1 MRGKNTMVNHSQPI
15 KSISSSLVNGLVEQL
30 MTVLPFSEM
39 NRESVENFIKNC
51 DEQYYEPNEIIID
64 PSAGIPK
71 CLYFIRQG
79 SVSGEREQQQGEAIY
94 FKLDAGEMFSIGSVL
109 THRPV
114 STVYRSL
121 GDTFCLQ
128 FPAKK
133 LTDFGIQSPGFIDY
147 LKDSFRTILHRSQE
161 NLRQHFAA
169 KAAETQLH
177 QNTLESLI
185 AREPVSVLPQT
196 TLRQALTTMDEM
208 RIGSILV
215 IDESKHLQGILTRHD
230 LLKRVVLADKD
241 LSVAISEVMTSNIK
255 TLDASDTV
263 EMAGHLMMQA
273 GIRHL
278 PIVKDT
284 QVVGLISER
293 DLFLFQRFSVS
304 NISAAIHG
312 AKDTQALVRVADHIR
327 QYSKNLLSQGVTG
340 NRLTSLVSYLN
351 DLLTSRLIT
360 LTATEF
366 NIDPDQFCWL
376 ALGSEGREEQTIAT
390 DQDNALILADEV
402 SDAAMQQYLLFARQ
416 VNESLDKCGFP
427 LCKGNVMASNP
438 KYCRR
443 QSDWVKRCAGWI
455 EAGSPQDLL
464 DASIFFDFRALS
476 GNVSL
481 AQGVCDYVSM
491 AAAATPRFVALLAT
505 NAMNWKVPLTM
516 FGGLD
521 TTSVDG
527 KQVLDFKLNGTAL
540 VIDFA
545 RIYALANN
553 IAVRNTR
560 ERLEAIS
567 RLPRFAQTKAA
578 DWVSTFEFLQTMRLR
593 AQIDNEGQ
601 DTNPNALDTDKL
613 SSVDKVILKAAFN
626 ISKTMQQRLKLDY
639 VR

>member
-1 MRGKNTMVNHSQPI
+1 MEHHSQPS

-30 MTVLPFSEM
+30 MTVVPFSEM
-39 NRESVENFIKNC
+39 DKESVELFIKNC
-51 DEQYYEPNEIIID
+51 DEQYYEPNEIIIE
-64 PSAGIPK
+64 PNAGVPQ
-71 CLYFIRQG
+71 CLYLIRQG
-79 SVSGEREQQQGEAIY
+79 SVSGKRDQQHGASIY
-94 FKLDAGEMFSIGSVL
+94 FELDAGEMFSIGSVL
-109 THRPV
+109 TSRPV
-114 STVYRSL
+114 STVYRSI

-128 FPAKK
+128 FPVKK
-133 LTDFGIQSPGFIDY
+133 LTDFGIQSPRFIDY
-147 LKDSFRTILHRSQE
+147 LKGSFQTILHKSQE
-161 NLRQHFAA
+161 DLRQHFAA

-177 QNTLESLI
+177 QNTLESLVT
-185 AREPVSVLPQT
+185 REPVSVLPQT
-196 TLRQALTTMDEM
+196 TLREALITMDEM

-215 IDESKHLQGILTRHD
+215 IDESKRLQGILTRHD
-230 LLKRVVLADKD
+230 LLKRVVLAEKD
-241 LSVAISEVMTSNIK
+241 LSVAISEVMTSDIK
-255 TLDASDTV
+255 TLEASDTV

-273 GIRHL
+273 SIRHL
-278 PIVKDT
+278 PIVKDA

-293 DLFLFQRFSVS
+293 DLFSFQRFSVS

-312 AKDTQALVRVADHIR
+312 AKNIQALVRAAEHIR

-360 LTATEF
+360 MTASEF
-366 NIDPDQFCWL
+366 NVEADQFCWL
-376 ALGSEGREEQTIAT
+376 ALGSEGREEQTIST
-390 DQDNALILADEV
+390 DQDNALILADGV
-402 SDAAMQQYLLFARQ
+402 SDAAMQHYLHFARQ
-416 VNESLDKCGFP
+416 VNEGLDQCGFP

-443 QSDWVKRCAGWI
+443 QTDWIKRCAGWI

-464 DASIFFDFRALS
+464 DASIFFDFRPIS
-476 GNVSL
+476 GNASL
-481 AQGVCDYVSM
+481 ALGVSDYVSM

-521 TTSVDG
+521 TATVDG

-540 VIDFA
+540 VVDFA

-553 IAVRNTR
+553 ITVRNTR

-567 RLPRFAQTKAA
+567 RLPRFGQTKAE
-578 DWVSTFEFLQTMRLR
+578 DWVSTFEFLQTMRLK
-593 AQIDNEGQ
+593 AQIDSEGQ
-601 DTNPNALDTDKL
+601 NTNPNALDTAKL

>member
-1 MRGKNTMVNHSQPI
+1 MDNHSQPS

-30 MTVLPFSEM
+30 MTVVPFSEM
-39 NRESVENFIKNC
+39 DKESVELFIKNC
-51 DEQYYEPNEIIID
+51 DEQYYEPNEIIIE
-64 PSAGIPK
+64 PNAGVPQ
-71 CLYFIRQG
+71 CLYLIRQG
-79 SVSGEREQQQGEAIY
+79 SVSGKRDQQHGASIY
-94 FKLDAGEMFSIGSVL
+94 FELDAGEMFSIGSVL
-109 THRPV
+109 TSRPV
-114 STVYRSL
+114 STVYRSI

-128 FPAKK
+128 FPVKK
-133 LTDFGIQSPGFIDY
+133 LTDFGIQSPRFIDY
-147 LKDSFRTILHRSQE
+147 LKGSFQTILHKSQE
-161 NLRQHFAA
+161 DLRQHFAA

-177 QNTLESLI
+177 QNTLESLVT
-185 AREPVSVLPQT
+185 REPVSVLPQT
-196 TLRQALTTMDEM
+196 TLREALITMDEM

-215 IDESKHLQGILTRHD
+215 IDESKRLQGILTRHD
-230 LLKRVVLADKD
+230 LLKRVVLAEKD
-241 LSVAISEVMTSNIK
+241 LSVAISEVMTSDIK
-255 TLDASDTV
+255 TLEASDTV

-273 GIRHL
+273 SIRHL
-278 PIVKDT
+278 PIVKDA

-293 DLFLFQRFSVS
+293 DLFSFQRFSVS

-312 AKDTQALVRVADHIR
+312 AKNIQALVRAAEHIR

-360 LTATEF
+360 MTASEF
-366 NIDPDQFCWL
+366 NVEADQFCWL
-376 ALGSEGREEQTIAT
+376 ALGSEGREEQTIST
-390 DQDNALILADEV
+390 DQDNALILADGV
-402 SDAAMQQYLLFARQ
+402 SDAAMQHYLHFARQ
-416 VNESLDKCGFP
+416 VNEGLDQCGFP

-443 QSDWVKRCAGWI
+443 QTDWIKRCAGWI

-464 DASIFFDFRALS
+464 DASIFFDFRPIS
-476 GNVSL
+476 GNASL
-481 AQGVCDYVSM
+481 ALGVSDYVSM

-521 TTSVDG
+521 TATVDG

-540 VIDFA
+540 VVDFA

-553 IAVRNTR
+553 ITVRNTR

-567 RLPRFAQTKAA
+567 RLPRFGQTKAE
-578 DWVSTFEFLQTMRLR
+578 DWVSTFEFLQTMRLK
-593 AQIDNEGQ
+593 AQIDSEGQ
-601 DTNPNALDTDKL
+601 NTNPNALDTAKL

>member
-1 MRGKNTMVNHSQPI
+1 MENHSQPS

-30 MTVLPFSEM
+30 MTVVPFSEM
-39 NRESVENFIKNC
+39 DKESVELFIKNC
-51 DEQYYEPNEIIID
+51 DEKYYEPNEIIIE
-64 PSAGIPK
+64 PNAGVPQ
-71 CLYFIRQG
+71 CLYLIRQG
-79 SVSGEREQQQGEAIY
+79 SVSGKRDQQHGESIY
-94 FKLDAGEMFSIGSVL
+94 FELDAGEMFSIGSVL
-109 THRPV
+109 TSRPV
-114 STVYRSL
+114 STVYRSI

-128 FPAKK
+128 FPVKK
-133 LTDFGIQSPGFIDY
+133 LTDFGIQSPRFIDY
-147 LKDSFRTILHRSQE
+147 LKGSFQTILHKSQE
-161 NLRQHFAA
+161 DLRQHFAA

-177 QNTLESLI
+177 QNTLESLVT
-185 AREPVSVLPQT
+185 REPVSVLPQT
-196 TLRQALTTMDEM
+196 TLREALITMDEM

-215 IDESKHLQGILTRHD
+215 IDESKRLQGILTRHD
-230 LLKRVVLADKD
+230 LLKRVVLAEKD
-241 LSVAISEVMTSNIK
+241 LSVAISEVMTSDIK
-255 TLDASDTV
+255 TLEASDTV

-273 GIRHL
+273 SIRHL
-278 PIVKDT
+278 PIVKDA

-293 DLFLFQRFSVS
+293 DLFSFQRFSVS

-312 AKDTQALVRVADHIR
+312 AKNIQALVRAAEHIR

-360 LTATEF
+360 MTATEF
-366 NIDPDQFCWL
+366 NIEADQFCWL
-376 ALGSEGREEQTIAT
+376 ALGSEGREEQTIST
-390 DQDNALILADEV
+390 DQDNALILADGV
-402 SDAAMQQYLLFARQ
+402 SDAAMQHYLHFARQ
-416 VNESLDKCGFP
+416 VNEGLDQCGFP

-438 KYCRR
+438 KYSRR
-443 QSDWVKRCAGWI
+443 QTDWIKRCAGWI

-464 DASIFFDFRALS
+464 DASIFFDFRPIS
-476 GNVSL
+476 GNASL
-481 AQGVCDYVSM
+481 ALGVSDYVSM

-521 TTSVDG
+521 TATVDG

-540 VIDFA
+540 VVDFA

-553 IAVRNTR
+553 ITVRNTR

-567 RLPRFAQTKAA
+567 RLPRFGQTKAE
-578 DWVSTFEFLQTMRLR
+578 DWVSTFEFLQTMRLK
-593 AQIDNEGQ
+593 AQIDSEGQ
-601 DTNPNALDTDKL
+601 NTNPNALDTAKL

>member
-1 MRGKNTMVNHSQPI
+1 MEHHSQPS

-30 MTVLPFSEM
+30 VTVVPFSEM
-39 NRESVENFIKNC
+39 DKESVELFIKNC
-51 DEQYYEPNEIIID
+51 DEQYYEPNEIIIE
-64 PSAGIPK
+64 PNAGVPQ
-71 CLYFIRQG
+71 CLYLIRQG
-79 SVSGEREQQQGEAIY
+79 SVSGKRDQQHGASIY
-94 FKLDAGEMFSIGSVL
+94 FELDAGEMFSIGSVL
-109 THRPV
+109 TSRPV
-114 STVYRSL
+114 STVYRSI

-128 FPAKK
+128 FPVKK
-133 LTDFGIQSPGFIDY
+133 LTDFGIQSPRFIDY
-147 LKDSFRTILHRSQE
+147 LKGSFQTILHKSQE
-161 NLRQHFAA
+161 DLRQHFAA

-177 QNTLESLI
+177 QNTLESLVT
-185 AREPVSVLPQT
+185 REPVSVLPQT
-196 TLRQALTTMDEM
+196 TLREALITMDEM

-215 IDESKHLQGILTRHD
+215 IDESKRLQGILTRHD
-230 LLKRVVLADKD
+230 LLKRVVLAEKD
-241 LSVAISEVMTSNIK
+241 LSVAISEVMTSDIK
-255 TLDASDTV
+255 TLEASDTV

-273 GIRHL
+273 SIRHL
-278 PIVKDT
+278 PIVKDA

-293 DLFLFQRFSVS
+293 DLFSFQRFSVS

-312 AKDTQALVRVADHIR
+312 AKNIQALVRAAEHIR

-360 LTATEF
+360 MTASEF
-366 NIDPDQFCWL
+366 NVEADQFCWL
-376 ALGSEGREEQTIAT
+376 ALGSEGREEQTIST
-390 DQDNALILADEV
+390 DQDNALILADGV
-402 SDAAMQQYLLFARQ
+402 SDAAMQHYLHFARQ
-416 VNESLDKCGFP
+416 VNEGLDQCGFP

-443 QSDWVKRCAGWI
+443 QTDWIKRCAGWI

-464 DASIFFDFRALS
+464 DASIFFDFRPIS
-476 GNVSL
+476 GNASL
-481 AQGVCDYVSM
+481 ALGVSDYVSM

-521 TTSVDG
+521 TATVDG

-540 VIDFA
+540 VVDFA

-553 IAVRNTR
+553 ITVRNTR

-567 RLPRFAQTKAA
+567 RLPRFGQTKAE
-578 DWVSTFEFLQTMRLR
+578 DWVSTFEFLQTMRLK
-593 AQIDNEGQ
+593 AQIDSEGQ
-601 DTNPNALDTDKL
+601 NINPNALDTAKL

>member
-1 MRGKNTMVNHSQPI
+1 MDNHSQPS

-30 MTVLPFSEM
+30 VTVVPFSEM
-39 NRESVENFIKNC
+39 DKESVELFIKNC
-51 DEQYYEPNEIIID
+51 DEQYYEPNEIIIE
-64 PSAGIPK
+64 PNAGVPQ
-71 CLYFIRQG
+71 CLYLIRQG
-79 SVSGEREQQQGEAIY
+79 SVSGKRDQQHGASIY
-94 FKLDAGEMFSIGSVL
+94 FELDAGEMFSIGSVL
-109 THRPV
+109 TSRPV
-114 STVYRSL
+114 STVYRSI

-128 FPAKK
+128 FPVKK
-133 LTDFGIQSPGFIDY
+133 LTDFGIQSPRFIDY
-147 LKDSFRTILHRSQE
+147 LKGSFQTILHKSQE
-161 NLRQHFAA
+161 DLRQHFAA

-177 QNTLESLI
+177 QNTLESLVT
-185 AREPVSVLPQT
+185 REPVSVLPQT
-196 TLRQALTTMDEM
+196 TLREALITMDEM

-215 IDESKHLQGILTRHD
+215 IDESKRLQGILTRHD
-230 LLKRVVLADKD
+230 LLKRVVLAEKD
-241 LSVAISEVMTSNIK
+241 LSVAISEVMTSDIK
-255 TLDASDTV
+255 TLEASDTV

-273 GIRHL
+273 SIRHL
-278 PIVKDT
+278 PIVKDA

-293 DLFLFQRFSVS
+293 DLFSFQRFSVS

-312 AKDTQALVRVADHIR
+312 AKNIQALVRAAEHIR

-360 LTATEF
+360 MTASEF
-366 NIDPDQFCWL
+366 NVEADQFCWL
-376 ALGSEGREEQTIAT
+376 ALGSEGREEQTIST
-390 DQDNALILADEV
+390 DQDNALILADGV
-402 SDAAMQQYLLFARQ
+402 SDAAMQHYLHFARQ
-416 VNESLDKCGFP
+416 VNEGLDQCGFP

-443 QSDWVKRCAGWI
+443 QTDWIKRCAGWI

-464 DASIFFDFRALS
+464 DASIFFDFRPIS
-476 GNVSL
+476 GNASL
-481 AQGVCDYVSM
+481 ALGVSDYVSM

-521 TTSVDG
+521 TVAVDG

-540 VIDFA
+540 VVDFA

-553 IAVRNTR
+553 ITVRNTR

-567 RLPRFAQTKAA
+567 RLPRFGQTKVE
-578 DWVSTFEFLQTMRLR
+578 DWVSTFEFLQTMRLK
-593 AQIDNEGQ
+593 AQIDSEGQ
-601 DTNPNALDTDKL
+601 NTNPNALDTAKL

>member
-1 MRGKNTMVNHSQPI
+1 MEHHSQPS

-30 MTVLPFSEM
+30 VTVVPFSEM
-39 NRESVENFIKNC
+39 DKESVELFIKNC
-51 DEQYYEPNEIIID
+51 DEQYYEPNEIIIE
-64 PSAGIPK
+64 PNAGVPQ
-71 CLYFIRQG
+71 CLYLIRQG
-79 SVSGEREQQQGEAIY
+79 SVSGKRDQQHGASIY
-94 FKLDAGEMFSIGSVL
+94 FELDAGEMFSIGSVL
-109 THRPV
+109 TSRPV
-114 STVYRSL
+114 STVYRSI

-128 FPAKK
+128 FPVKK
-133 LTDFGIQSPGFIDY
+133 LTDFGIQSPRFIDY
-147 LKDSFRTILHRSQE
+147 LKGSFQTILHKSQE
-161 NLRQHFAA
+161 DLRQHFAA

-177 QNTLESLI
+177 QNTLESLVT
-185 AREPVSVLPQT
+185 REPVSVLPQT
-196 TLRQALTTMDEM
+196 TLREALITMDEM

-215 IDESKHLQGILTRHD
+215 IDESKRLQGILTRHD
-230 LLKRVVLADKD
+230 LLKRVVLAEKD
-241 LSVAISEVMTSNIK
+241 LSVAISEVMTSDIK
-255 TLDASDTV
+255 TLEASDTV

-273 GIRHL
+273 SIRHL
-278 PIVKDT
+278 PIVKDA

-293 DLFLFQRFSVS
+293 DLFSFQRFSVS

-312 AKDTQALVRVADHIR
+312 AKNIQALVRAAEHIR

-360 LTATEF
+360 MTASEF
-366 NIDPDQFCWL
+366 NVEADQFCWL
-376 ALGSEGREEQTIAT
+376 ALGSEGREEQTIST
-390 DQDNALILADEV
+390 DQDNALILADGV
-402 SDAAMQQYLLFARQ
+402 SDAAMQHYLHFARQ
-416 VNESLDKCGFP
+416 VNEGLDQCGFP

-443 QSDWVKRCAGWI
+443 QTDWIKRCAGWI

-464 DASIFFDFRALS
+464 DASIFFDFRPIS
-476 GNVSL
+476 GNASL
-481 AQGVCDYVSM
+481 ALGVSDYVSM

-521 TTSVDG
+521 TATVDG

-540 VIDFA
+540 VVDFA

-553 IAVRNTR
+553 ITVRNTR

-567 RLPRFAQTKAA
+567 RLPRFGQTKAE
-578 DWVSTFEFLQTMRLR
+578 DWVSTFEFLQTMRLK
-593 AQIDNEGQ
+593 AQIDSEGQ
-601 DTNPNALDTDKL
+601 NTNPNALDTAKL

>member
-1 MRGKNTMVNHSQPI
+1 MEHHSQPS

-30 MTVLPFSEM
+30 VTVVPFSEM
-39 NRESVENFIKNC
+39 DKESVELFIKNC
-51 DEQYYEPNEIIID
+51 DEQYYEPNEIIIE
-64 PSAGIPK
+64 PNAGVPH
-71 CLYFIRQG
+71 CLYLIRQG
-79 SVSGEREQQQGEAIY
+79 SVSGKRDQQYGESIY
-94 FKLDAGEMFSIGSVL
+94 FELDAGEMFSIGSVL
-109 THRPV
+109 TSRPV
-114 STVYRSL
+114 STVYRSI

-128 FPAKK
+128 FPVKK
-133 LTDFGIQSPGFIDY
+133 LTDFGIQSPRFIDY
-147 LKDSFRTILHRSQE
+147 LKGSFQTILHKSQE
-161 NLRQHFAA
+161 DLRQHFAA

-177 QNTLESLI
+177 QNTLESLVT
-185 AREPVSVLPQT
+185 REPVSVLPQT
-196 TLRQALTTMDEM
+196 TLREALITMDEM

-215 IDESKHLQGILTRHD
+215 IDESKRLQGILTRHD
-230 LLKRVVLADKD
+230 LLKRVVLAEKD
-241 LSVAISEVMTSNIK
+241 LSVAISEVMTSDIK
-255 TLDASDTV
+255 TLEASDTV

-273 GIRHL
+273 SIRHL
-278 PIVKDT
+278 PIVKDA

-293 DLFLFQRFSVS
+293 DLFSFQRFSVS

-312 AKDTQALVRVADHIR
+312 AKNIQALVRAAEHIR

-360 LTATEF
+360 MTASEF
-366 NIDPDQFCWL
+366 NVEADQFCWL
-376 ALGSEGREEQTIAT
+376 ALGSEGREEQTIST
-390 DQDNALILADEV
+390 DQDNALILADGV
-402 SDAAMQQYLLFARQ
+402 SDAAMQHYLHFARQ
-416 VNESLDKCGFP
+416 VNEGLDQCGFP

-443 QSDWVKRCAGWI
+443 QTDWIKRCAGWI

-476 GNVSL
+476 GNASL
-481 AQGVCDYVSM
+481 AQGVSDYVSM

-521 TTSVDG
+521 TVAVDG

-540 VIDFA
+540 VVDFA

-553 IAVRNTR
+553 ITVRNTR

-567 RLPRFAQTKAA
+567 RLPRFGQTKVE
-578 DWVSTFEFLQTMRLR
+578 DWVSTFEFLQTMRLK
-593 AQIDNEGQ
+593 AQIDSEGQ
-601 DTNPNALDTDKL
+601 NTNPNALDTAKL

>member
-1 MRGKNTMVNHSQPI
+1 MENHSQPS

-30 MTVLPFSEM
+30 MTVVPFSEM
-39 NRESVENFIKNC
+39 DKESVELFIKNC
-51 DEQYYEPNEIIID
+51 DEQYYEPNEIIIE
-64 PSAGIPK
+64 PNAGVPQ
-71 CLYFIRQG
+71 CLYLIRQG
-79 SVSGEREQQQGEAIY
+79 SVSGKRDQQHGESIY
-94 FKLDAGEMFSIGSVL
+94 FELDAGEMFSIGSVL
-109 THRPV
+109 TSRPV
-114 STVYRSL
+114 STVYRSI

-128 FPAKK
+128 FPVKK
-133 LTDFGIQSPGFIDY
+133 LTDFGIQSPRFIDY
-147 LKDSFRTILHRSQE
+147 LKGSFQTILHKSQE
-161 NLRQHFAA
+161 DLRQHFAA

-177 QNTLESLI
+177 QNTLESLVT
-185 AREPVSVLPQT
+185 REPVSVLPQT
-196 TLRQALTTMDEM
+196 TLREALITMDEM

-215 IDESKHLQGILTRHD
+215 IDESKRLQGILTRHD
-230 LLKRVVLADKD
+230 LLKRVVLAEKD
-241 LSVAISEVMTSNIK
+241 LSVAISEVMTSDIK
-255 TLDASDTV
+255 TLEASDTV

-273 GIRHL
+273 SIRHL
-278 PIVKDT
+278 PIVKDA

-293 DLFLFQRFSVS
+293 DLFSFQRFSVS

-312 AKDTQALVRVADHIR
+312 AKNIQALVRAAEHIR

-360 LTATEF
+360 MTATEF
-366 NIDPDQFCWL
+366 NIEADQFCWL
-376 ALGSEGREEQTIAT
+376 ALGSEGREEQTIST
-390 DQDNALILADEV
+390 DQDNALILADGV
-402 SDAAMQQYLLFARQ
+402 SDAAMQHYLHFARQ
-416 VNESLDKCGFP
+416 VNEGLDQCGFP

-438 KYCRR
+438 KYSRR
-443 QSDWVKRCAGWI
+443 QTDWIKRCAGWI

-464 DASIFFDFRALS
+464 DASIFFDFRPIS
-476 GNVSL
+476 GNASL
-481 AQGVCDYVSM
+481 ALGVSDYVSM

-521 TTSVDG
+521 TATVDG

-540 VIDFA
+540 VVDFA

-553 IAVRNTR
+553 ITVRNTR

-567 RLPRFAQTKAA
+567 RLPRFGQTKAE
-578 DWVSTFEFLQTMRLR
+578 DWVSTFEFLQTMRLK
-593 AQIDNEGQ
+593 AQIDSEGQ
-601 DTNPNALDTDKL
+601 NTNPNALDTAKL

>member
-1 MRGKNTMVNHSQPI
+1 MPQ
-15 KSISSSLVNGLVEQL
+15 
-30 MTVLPFSEM
+30 
-39 NRESVENFIKNC
+39 
-51 DEQYYEPNEIIID
+51 
-64 PSAGIPK
+64 
-71 CLYFIRQG
+71 CLYLIRQG
-79 SVSGEREQQQGEAIY
+79 SVSGKRDQQHGESIY
-94 FKLDAGEMFSIGSVL
+94 FELDAGEMFSIGSVL
-109 THRPV
+109 TSRPV
-114 STVYRSL
+114 STVYRSI

-128 FPAKK
+128 FPVKK
-133 LTDFGIQSPGFIDY
+133 LTDFGIQSPRFIDY
-147 LKDSFRTILHRSQE
+147 LKGSFQTILHKSQE
-161 NLRQHFAA
+161 DLRQHFAA

-177 QNTLESLI
+177 QNTLESLVT
-185 AREPVSVLPQT
+185 REPVSVLPQT
-196 TLRQALTTMDEM
+196 TLREALITMDEM

-215 IDESKHLQGILTRHD
+215 IDESKRLQGILTRHD
-230 LLKRVVLADKD
+230 LLKRVVLAEKD
-241 LSVAISEVMTSNIK
+241 LSVAISEVMTSDIK
-255 TLDASDTV
+255 TLEASDTV

-273 GIRHL
+273 SIRHL
-278 PIVKDT
+278 PIVKDA

-293 DLFLFQRFSVS
+293 DLFSFQRFSVS

-312 AKDTQALVRVADHIR
+312 AKNIQALVRAAEHIR

-360 LTATEF
+360 MTASEF
-366 NIDPDQFCWL
+366 NVEADQFCWL
-376 ALGSEGREEQTIAT
+376 ALGSEGREEQTIST
-390 DQDNALILADEV
+390 DQDNALILADGV
-402 SDAAMQQYLLFARQ
+402 SDAAMQHYLHFARQ
-416 VNESLDKCGFP
+416 VNEGLDQCGFP

-443 QSDWVKRCAGWI
+443 QTDWIKRCAGWI

-464 DASIFFDFRALS
+464 DASIFFDFRPIS
-476 GNVSL
+476 GNASL
-481 AQGVCDYVSM
+481 ALGVSDYVSM

-521 TTSVDG
+521 TATVDG

-540 VIDFA
+540 VVDFA

-553 IAVRNTR
+553 ITVRNTR

-567 RLPRFAQTKAA
+567 RLPRFGQTKAE
-578 DWVSTFEFLQTMRLR
+578 DWVSTFEFLQTMRLK
-593 AQIDNEGQ
+593 AQIDSEGQ
-601 DTNPNALDTDKL
+601 NTNPNALDTAKL

>member
-1 MRGKNTMVNHSQPI
+1 MVNQSQPS
-15 KSISSSLVNGLVEQL
+15 KSTSSSLVNGLVEQL
-30 MTVLPFSEM
+30 MTVMPFSEM
-39 NRESVENFIKNC
+39 DKESVEIFIKNC
-51 DEQYYEPNEIIID
+51 DEQYYEPDEIIIA
-64 PSAGIPK
+64 PNTGVPH
-71 CLYFIRQG
+71 CLYLIRQG
-79 SVSGEREQQQGEAIY
+79 SVSGKRDQKQGESIY
-94 FKLDAGEMFSIGSVL
+94 FELDAGEMFSIGSVL
-109 THRPV
+109 TNRPV

-128 FPAKK
+128 FPVKK
-133 LTDFGIQSPGFIDY
+133 LTDFGIQSPRFIDY
-147 LKDSFRTILHRSQE
+147 LKGSFQTILHKSQE
-161 NLRQHFAA
+161 DLRQHFAA

-177 QNTLESLI
+177 QNTLESLVT
-185 AREPVSVLPQT
+185 REPVSVLPQT
-196 TLRQALTTMDEM
+196 TLREALIIMDEM

-215 IDESKHLQGILTRHD
+215 IDESKRLQGILTRHD
-230 LLKRVVLADKD
+230 LLKRVVLAEKD
-241 LSVAISEVMTSNIK
+241 LSVAISEVMTSDIK
-255 TLDASDTV
+255 TLEASDTV

-273 GIRHL
+273 SIRHL
-278 PIVKDT
+278 PIVKNA
-284 QVVGLISER
+284 QVIGLISER
-293 DLFLFQRFSVS
+293 DLFSFQRFSVS

-312 AKDTQALVRVADHIR
+312 AKNIQALVRAAEHIR

-360 LTATEF
+360 ITAAEF
-366 NIDPDQFCWL
+366 NIEADQFCWL

-390 DQDNALILADEV
+390 DQDNALILADGV
-402 SDAAMQQYLLFARQ
+402 SDAAMQQYLRFARQ
-416 VNESLDKCGFP
+416 VNEGLDQCGFP

-443 QSDWVKRCAGWI
+443 QSDWIKRCAGWI

-476 GNVSL
+476 GNASL
-481 AQGVCDYVSM
+481 AQGVSDYVSM

-521 TTSVDG
+521 TATVDG
-527 KQVLDFKLNGTAL
+527 KEVLDFKLNGTAL
-540 VIDFA
+540 VVDFA

-553 IAVRNTR
+553 ITVRNTR

-567 RLPRFAQTKAA
+567 RLPRFGQTKVE
-578 DWVSTFEFLQTMRLR
+578 DWVSTFEFLQTMRLK
-593 AQIDNEGQ
+593 AQIDSEGQ
-601 DTNPNALDTDKL
+601 NINPNALDTAKL

>member
-1 MRGKNTMVNHSQPI
+1 MEHHSQPS

-30 MTVLPFSEM
+30 VTVVPFSEM
-39 NRESVENFIKNC
+39 DKESVELFIKNC
-51 DEQYYEPNEIIID
+51 DEQYYEPNEIIIE
-64 PSAGIPK
+64 PNAGVPH
-71 CLYFIRQG
+71 CLYLIRQG
-79 SVSGEREQQQGEAIY
+79 SVSGKRDQQYGESIY
-94 FKLDAGEMFSIGSVL
+94 FELDAGEMFSIGSVL
-109 THRPV
+109 TSRPV
-114 STVYRSL
+114 STVYRSI

-128 FPAKK
+128 FPVKK
-133 LTDFGIQSPGFIDY
+133 LTDFGIQSPRFIDY
-147 LKDSFRTILHRSQE
+147 LKGSFQTILHKSQE
-161 NLRQHFAA
+161 DLRQHFAA

-177 QNTLESLI
+177 QNTLESLVT
-185 AREPVSVLPQT
+185 REPVSVLPQT
-196 TLRQALTTMDEM
+196 TLREALITMDEM

-215 IDESKHLQGILTRHD
+215 IDESKRLQGILTRHD
-230 LLKRVVLADKD
+230 LLKRVVLAEKD
-241 LSVAISEVMTSNIK
+241 LSVAISEVMTSDIK
-255 TLDASDTV
+255 TLEASDTV

-273 GIRHL
+273 SIRHL
-278 PIVKDT
+278 PIVKDA

-293 DLFLFQRFSVS
+293 DLFSFQRFSVS

-312 AKDTQALVRVADHIR
+312 AKNIQALVRAAEHIR

-360 LTATEF
+360 MTASEF
-366 NIDPDQFCWL
+366 NVEADQFCWL
-376 ALGSEGREEQTIAT
+376 ALGSEGREEQTIST
-390 DQDNALILADEV
+390 DQDNALILADGV
-402 SDAAMQQYLLFARQ
+402 SDAAMQHYLHFARQ
-416 VNESLDKCGFP
+416 VNEGLDQCGFP

-443 QSDWVKRCAGWI
+443 QTDWIKRCAGWI

-464 DASIFFDFRALS
+464 DASIFFDFRPIS
-476 GNVSL
+476 GNASL
-481 AQGVCDYVSM
+481 ALGVSDYVSM

-521 TTSVDG
+521 TVAVDG

-540 VIDFA
+540 VVDFA

-553 IAVRNTR
+553 ITVRNTR

-567 RLPRFAQTKAA
+567 RLPRFGQTKVE
-578 DWVSTFEFLQTMRLR
+578 DWVSTFEFLQTMRLK
-593 AQIDNEGQ
+593 AQIDSEGQ
-601 DTNPNALDTDKL
+601 NTNPNALDTAKL

>member
-1 MRGKNTMVNHSQPI
+1 MEHHSQPS

-30 MTVLPFSEM
+30 MTVVPFSEM
-39 NRESVENFIKNC
+39 DKESVELFIKNC
-51 DEQYYEPNEIIID
+51 DEQYYEPNEIIIE
-64 PSAGIPK
+64 PNAGVPH
-71 CLYFIRQG
+71 CLYLIRQG
-79 SVSGEREQQQGEAIY
+79 SVSGKRDQQYGESIY
-94 FKLDAGEMFSIGSVL
+94 FELDAGEMFSIGSVL
-109 THRPV
+109 TSRPV
-114 STVYRSL
+114 STVYRSI

-128 FPAKK
+128 FPVKK
-133 LTDFGIQSPGFIDY
+133 LTDFGIQSPRFIDY
-147 LKDSFRTILHRSQE
+147 LKGSFQTILHKSQE
-161 NLRQHFAA
+161 DLRQHFAA

-177 QNTLESLI
+177 QNTLESLVT
-185 AREPVSVLPQT
+185 REPVSVLPQT
-196 TLRQALTTMDEM
+196 TLREALITMDEM

-215 IDESKHLQGILTRHD
+215 IDESKRLQGILTRHD
-230 LLKRVVLADKD
+230 LLKRVVLAEKD
-241 LSVAISEVMTSNIK
+241 LSVAISEVMTSDIK
-255 TLDASDTV
+255 TLEASDTV

-273 GIRHL
+273 SIRHL
-278 PIVKDT
+278 PIVKDA

-293 DLFLFQRFSVS
+293 DLFSFQRFSVS

-312 AKDTQALVRVADHIR
+312 AKNIQALVRAAEHIR

-360 LTATEF
+360 MTASEF
-366 NIDPDQFCWL
+366 NVEADQFCWL
-376 ALGSEGREEQTIAT
+376 ALGSEGREEQTIST
-390 DQDNALILADEV
+390 DQDNALILADGV
-402 SDAAMQQYLLFARQ
+402 SDAAMQHYLHFARQ
-416 VNESLDKCGFP
+416 VNEGLDQCGFP

-443 QSDWVKRCAGWI
+443 QTDWIKRCAGWI

-464 DASIFFDFRALS
+464 DASIFFDFRPIS
-476 GNVSL
+476 GNASL
-481 AQGVCDYVSM
+481 ALGVSDYVSM

-521 TTSVDG
+521 TATVDG

-540 VIDFA
+540 VVDFA

-553 IAVRNTR
+553 ITVRNTR

-567 RLPRFAQTKAA
+567 RLPRFGQTKAE
-578 DWVSTFEFLQTMRLR
+578 DWVSTFEFLQTMRLK
-593 AQIDNEGQ
+593 AQIDSEGQ
-601 DTNPNALDTDKL
+601 NTNPNALDTAKL

>member
-1 MRGKNTMVNHSQPI
+1 MVNQSQPS
-15 KSISSSLVNGLVEQL
+15 KSTSSSLVNGLVEQL
-30 MTVLPFSEM
+30 MTVMPFSEM
-39 NRESVENFIKNC
+39 DKESVEIFIKNC
-51 DEQYYEPNEIIID
+51 DEQYYEPDEIIIA
-64 PSAGIPK
+64 PNTGVPH
-71 CLYFIRQG
+71 CLYLIRQG
-79 SVSGEREQQQGEAIY
+79 SVSGKRDQKQGESIY
-94 FKLDAGEMFSIGSVL
+94 FELDAGEMFSIGSVL
-109 THRPV
+109 TNRPV

-128 FPAKK
+128 FPVKK
-133 LTDFGIQSPGFIDY
+133 LTDFGIQSPRFIDY
-147 LKDSFRTILHRSQE
+147 LKGSFQTILHKSQE
-161 NLRQHFAA
+161 DLRQHFAA

-177 QNTLESLI
+177 QNTLESLVT
-185 AREPVSVLPQT
+185 REPVSVLPQT
-196 TLRQALTTMDEM
+196 TLREALIIMDEM

-215 IDESKHLQGILTRHD
+215 IDESKRFQGILTRHD
-230 LLKRVVLADKD
+230 LLKRVVLAEKD
-241 LSVAISEVMTSNIK
+241 LSVAISEVMTSDIK
-255 TLDASDTV
+255 TLEASDTV

-273 GIRHL
+273 SIRHL
-278 PIVKDT
+278 PIVKNA
-284 QVVGLISER
+284 QVIGLISER
-293 DLFLFQRFSVS
+293 DLFSFQRFSVS

-312 AKDTQALVRVADHIR
+312 AKNIQALVRAAEHIR

-360 LTATEF
+360 ITAAEF
-366 NIDPDQFCWL
+366 NIEADQFCWL

-390 DQDNALILADEV
+390 DQDNALILADGV
-402 SDAAMQQYLLFARQ
+402 SDAAMQQYLRFARQ
-416 VNESLDKCGFP
+416 VNEGLDQCGFP

-443 QSDWVKRCAGWI
+443 QSDWIKRCAGWI

-476 GNVSL
+476 GNASL
-481 AQGVCDYVSM
+481 AQGVSNYVSM

-521 TTSVDG
+521 TATVDG
-527 KQVLDFKLNGTAL
+527 KEVLDFKLNGTAL
-540 VIDFA
+540 VVDFA

-553 IAVRNTR
+553 ITVRNTR

-567 RLPRFAQTKAA
+567 RLPRFGQTKVE
-578 DWVSTFEFLQTMRLR
+578 DWVSTFEFLQTMRLK
-593 AQIDNEGQ
+593 AQIDSEGQ
-601 DTNPNALDTDKL
+601 NINPNALDTAKL

>member
-1 MRGKNTMVNHSQPI
+1 MVNQSQPS
-15 KSISSSLVNGLVEQL
+15 KSTSSSLVNGLVEQL
-30 MTVLPFSEM
+30 MTVMPFSEM
-39 NRESVENFIKNC
+39 DKESVEIFIKNC
-51 DEQYYEPNEIIID
+51 DEQYYEPDEIIIS
-64 PSAGIPK
+64 PNTGVPH
-71 CLYFIRQG
+71 CLYLIRQG
-79 SVSGEREQQQGEAIY
+79 SVSGKRDQKQGESIY
-94 FKLDAGEMFSIGSVL
+94 FELDAGEMFSIGSVL
-109 THRPV
+109 TNRPV

-128 FPAKK
+128 FPVKK
-133 LTDFGIQSPGFIDY
+133 LTDFGIQSPRFIDY
-147 LKDSFRTILHRSQE
+147 LKGSFQTILHKSQE
-161 NLRQHFAA
+161 DLRQHFAA

-177 QNTLESLI
+177 QNTLESLVT
-185 AREPVSVLPQT
+185 REPVSVLPQT
-196 TLRQALTTMDEM
+196 TLREALIIMDEM

-215 IDESKHLQGILTRHD
+215 IDESKRLQGILTRHD
-230 LLKRVVLADKD
+230 LLKRVVLAEKD
-241 LSVAISEVMTSNIK
+241 LSVAISAVMTSDIK
-255 TLDASDTV
+255 TLEASDTV

-273 GIRHL
+273 SIRHL
-278 PIVKDT
+278 PIVKNA
-284 QVVGLISER
+284 QVIGLISER
-293 DLFLFQRFSVS
+293 DLFSFQRFSVS

-312 AKDTQALVRVADHIR
+312 AKNIQALVRAAEHIR

-360 LTATEF
+360 ITAAEF
-366 NIDPDQFCWL
+366 NIEADQFCWL

-390 DQDNALILADEV
+390 DQDNALILADGV
-402 SDAAMQQYLLFARQ
+402 SDAAMQQYLRFARQ
-416 VNESLDKCGFP
+416 VNEGLDQCGFP

-443 QSDWVKRCAGWI
+443 QSDWIKRCAGWI

-476 GNVSL
+476 GNASL
-481 AQGVCDYVSM
+481 AQGVSDYVSM

-521 TTSVDG
+521 TATVDG
-527 KQVLDFKLNGTAL
+527 KEVLDFKLNGTAL
-540 VIDFA
+540 VVDFA

-553 IAVRNTR
+553 ITVRNTR

-567 RLPRFAQTKAA
+567 RLPRFGQTKVE
-578 DWVSTFEFLQTMRLR
+578 DWVSTFEFLQTMRLK
-593 AQIDNEGQ
+593 AQIDSEGQ
-601 DTNPNALDTDKL
+601 NINPNALDTAKL

>member
-1 MRGKNTMVNHSQPI
+1 MVNQSQPS
-15 KSISSSLVNGLVEQL
+15 KSTSSSLVNGLVEQL
-30 MTVLPFSEM
+30 MTVMPFSEM
-39 NRESVENFIKNC
+39 DKESVEIFIKNC
-51 DEQYYEPNEIIID
+51 DEQYYEPDEIIIA
-64 PSAGIPK
+64 PNTGVPH
-71 CLYFIRQG
+71 CLYLIRQG
-79 SVSGEREQQQGEAIY
+79 SVSGKRDQKQGESIY
-94 FKLDAGEMFSIGSVL
+94 FELDAGEMFSIGSVL
-109 THRPV
+109 TNRPV

-128 FPAKK
+128 FPVKK
-133 LTDFGIQSPGFIDY
+133 LTDFGIQSPRFIDY
-147 LKDSFRTILHRSQE
+147 LKGSFQTILHKSQE
-161 NLRQHFAA
+161 DLRQHFAA

-177 QNTLESLI
+177 QNTLESLVT
-185 AREPVSVLPQT
+185 REPVSVLPQT
-196 TLRQALTTMDEM
+196 TLREALIIMDEM

-215 IDESKHLQGILTRHD
+215 IDESKRLQGILTRHD
-230 LLKRVVLADKD
+230 LLKRVVLAEKD
-241 LSVAISEVMTSNIK
+241 LSVAISEVMTSDIK
-255 TLDASDTV
+255 TLEASDTV

-273 GIRHL
+273 SIRHL
-278 PIVKDT
+278 PIVKNA
-284 QVVGLISER
+284 QVIGLISER
-293 DLFLFQRFSVS
+293 DLFSFQRFSVS

-312 AKDTQALVRVADHIR
+312 AKNIQALVRAAEHIR

-360 LTATEF
+360 ITAAEF
-366 NIDPDQFCWL
+366 NIEADQFCWL

-390 DQDNALILADEV
+390 DQDNALILADGV
-402 SDAAMQQYLLFARQ
+402 SDAAMQQYLRFARQ
-416 VNESLDKCGFP
+416 VNEGLDQCGFP

-443 QSDWVKRCAGWI
+443 QSDWIKRCAGWI

-476 GNVSL
+476 GNASL
-481 AQGVCDYVSM
+481 AQGVSDYVSM

-521 TTSVDG
+521 TATVDG
-527 KQVLDFKLNGTAL
+527 KEVLDFKLNGTAL
-540 VIDFA
+540 VVDFA

-553 IAVRNTR
+553 ITVRNTR

-567 RLPRFAQTKAA
+567 RLPRFGQTKVQ
-578 DWVSTFEFLQTMRLR
+578 DWVSTFEFLQTMRLK
-593 AQIDNEGQ
+593 AQIDSEGQ
-601 DTNPNALDTDKL
+601 NINPNALDTAKL

>member
-1 MRGKNTMVNHSQPI
+1 MDNHSQPS

-30 MTVLPFSEM
+30 VTVVPFSEM
-39 NRESVENFIKNC
+39 DKESVELFIKNC
-51 DEQYYEPNEIIID
+51 DEQYYEPNEIIIE
-64 PSAGIPK
+64 PNAGVPH
-71 CLYFIRQG
+71 CLYLIRQG
-79 SVSGEREQQQGEAIY
+79 SVSGKRDQQYGESIY
-94 FKLDAGEMFSIGSVL
+94 FELDAGEMFSIGSVL
-109 THRPV
+109 TSRPV
-114 STVYRSL
+114 STVYRSI

-128 FPAKK
+128 FPVKK
-133 LTDFGIQSPGFIDY
+133 LTDFGIQSPRFIDY
-147 LKDSFRTILHRSQE
+147 LKGSFQTILHKSQE
-161 NLRQHFAA
+161 DLRQHFAA

-177 QNTLESLI
+177 QNTLESLVT
-185 AREPVSVLPQT
+185 REPVSVLPQT
-196 TLRQALTTMDEM
+196 TLREALITMDEM

-215 IDESKHLQGILTRHD
+215 IDESKRLQGILTRHD
-230 LLKRVVLADKD
+230 LLKRVVLAEKD
-241 LSVAISEVMTSNIK
+241 LSVAISEVMTSDIK
-255 TLDASDTV
+255 TLEASDTV

-273 GIRHL
+273 SIRHL
-278 PIVKDT
+278 PIVKDA

-293 DLFLFQRFSVS
+293 DLFSFQRFSVS

-312 AKDTQALVRVADHIR
+312 AKNIQALVRAAEHIR

-360 LTATEF
+360 MTASEF
-366 NIDPDQFCWL
+366 NVEADQFCWL
-376 ALGSEGREEQTIAT
+376 ALGSEGREEQTIST
-390 DQDNALILADEV
+390 DQDNALILADGV
-402 SDAAMQQYLLFARQ
+402 SDAAMQHYLHFARQ
-416 VNESLDKCGFP
+416 VNEGLDQCGFP

-443 QSDWVKRCAGWI
+443 QTDWIKRCAGWI

-476 GNVSL
+476 GNASL
-481 AQGVCDYVSM
+481 AQGVSDYVSM

-521 TTSVDG
+521 TVAVDG

-540 VIDFA
+540 VVDFA

-553 IAVRNTR
+553 ITVRNTR

-567 RLPRFAQTKAA
+567 RLPRFGQTKVE
-578 DWVSTFEFLQTMRLR
+578 DWVSTFEFLQTMRLK
-593 AQIDNEGQ
+593 AQIDSEGQ
-601 DTNPNALDTDKL
+601 NTNPNALDTAKL

>member
-1 MRGKNTMVNHSQPI
+1 MDNHSQPS

-30 MTVLPFSEM
+30 MTVVPFSEM
-39 NRESVENFIKNC
+39 DKESVELFIKNC
-51 DEQYYEPNEIIID
+51 DEQYYEPNEIIIE
-64 PSAGIPK
+64 PNAGVPQ
-71 CLYFIRQG
+71 CLYLIRQG
-79 SVSGEREQQQGEAIY
+79 SVSGKRDQQHGASIY
-94 FKLDAGEMFSIGSVL
+94 FELDAGEMFSIGSVL
-109 THRPV
+109 TSRPV
-114 STVYRSL
+114 STVYRSI

-128 FPAKK
+128 FPVKK
-133 LTDFGIQSPGFIDY
+133 LTDFGIQSPRFIDY
-147 LKDSFRTILHRSQE
+147 LKGSFQTILHKSQE
-161 NLRQHFAA
+161 DLRQHFAA

-177 QNTLESLI
+177 QNTLESLVT
-185 AREPVSVLPQT
+185 REPVSVLPQT
-196 TLRQALTTMDEM
+196 TLREALITMDEM

-215 IDESKHLQGILTRHD
+215 IDESKRLQGILTRHD
-230 LLKRVVLADKD
+230 LLKRVVLAEKD
-241 LSVAISEVMTSNIK
+241 LSVAISEVMTSDIK
-255 TLDASDTV
+255 TLEASDTV

-273 GIRHL
+273 SIRHL
-278 PIVKDT
+278 PIVKDA

-293 DLFLFQRFSVS
+293 DLFSFQRFSVS

-312 AKDTQALVRVADHIR
+312 AKNIQALVRAAEHIR

-360 LTATEF
+360 MTASEF
-366 NIDPDQFCWL
+366 NVEADQFCWL
-376 ALGSEGREEQTIAT
+376 ALGSEGREEQTIST
-390 DQDNALILADEV
+390 DQDNALILADGV
-402 SDAAMQQYLLFARQ
+402 SDAAMQHYLHFARQ
-416 VNESLDKCGFP
+416 VNEGLDQCGFP

-443 QSDWVKRCAGWI
+443 QTDWIKRCAGWI

-476 GNVSL
+476 GNASL
-481 AQGVCDYVSM
+481 AQGVSDYVSM

-521 TTSVDG
+521 TATVDG

-540 VIDFA
+540 VVDFA

-553 IAVRNTR
+553 ITVRNTR

-567 RLPRFAQTKAA
+567 RLPRFGQTKAE
-578 DWVSTFEFLQTMRLR
+578 DWVSTFEFLQTMRLK
-593 AQIDNEGQ
+593 AQIDSEGQ
-601 DTNPNALDTDKL
+601 NTNPNALDTAKL

>member
-1 MRGKNTMVNHSQPI
+1 MDNHSQPS

-30 MTVLPFSEM
+30 VTVVPFSEM
-39 NRESVENFIKNC
+39 DKESVELFIKNC
-51 DEQYYEPNEIIID
+51 DEQYYEPNEIIIE
-64 PSAGIPK
+64 PNAGVPQ
-71 CLYFIRQG
+71 CLYLIRQG
-79 SVSGEREQQQGEAIY
+79 SVSGKRDQQHGASIY
-94 FKLDAGEMFSIGSVL
+94 FELDAGEMFSIGSVL
-109 THRPV
+109 TSRPV
-114 STVYRSL
+114 STVYRSI

-128 FPAKK
+128 FPVKK
-133 LTDFGIQSPGFIDY
+133 LTDFGIQSPRFIDY
-147 LKDSFRTILHRSQE
+147 LKGSFQTILHKSQE
-161 NLRQHFAA
+161 DLRQHFAA

-177 QNTLESLI
+177 QNTLESLVT
-185 AREPVSVLPQT
+185 REPVSVLPQT
-196 TLRQALTTMDEM
+196 TLREALITMDEM

-215 IDESKHLQGILTRHD
+215 IDESKRLQGILTRHD
-230 LLKRVVLADKD
+230 LLKRVVLAEKD
-241 LSVAISEVMTSNIK
+241 LSVAISEVMTSDIK
-255 TLDASDTV
+255 TLEASDTV

-273 GIRHL
+273 SIRHL
-278 PIVKDT
+278 PIVKDA

-293 DLFLFQRFSVS
+293 DLFSFQRFSVS

-312 AKDTQALVRVADHIR
+312 AKNIQALVRAAEHIR

-360 LTATEF
+360 MTASEF
-366 NIDPDQFCWL
+366 NVEADQFCWL
-376 ALGSEGREEQTIAT
+376 ALGSEGREEQTIST
-390 DQDNALILADEV
+390 DQDNALILADGV
-402 SDAAMQQYLLFARQ
+402 SDAAMQHYLHFARQ
-416 VNESLDKCGFP
+416 VNEGLDQCGFP

-443 QSDWVKRCAGWI
+443 QTDWIKRCAGWI

-464 DASIFFDFRALS
+464 DASIFFDFRPIS
-476 GNVSL
+476 GNASL
-481 AQGVCDYVSM
+481 ALGVSDYVSM

-521 TTSVDG
+521 TATVDG

-540 VIDFA
+540 VVDFA

-553 IAVRNTR
+553 ITVRNTR

-567 RLPRFAQTKAA
+567 RLPRFGQTKVE
-578 DWVSTFEFLQTMRLR
+578 DWVSTFEFLQTMRLK
-593 AQIDNEGQ
+593 AQIDSEGQ
-601 DTNPNALDTDKL
+601 NTNPNALDTAKL

>member
-1 MRGKNTMVNHSQPI
+1 MENHSQPS

-30 MTVLPFSEM
+30 MTVVPFSEM
-39 NRESVENFIKNC
+39 DKESVELFIKNC
-51 DEQYYEPNEIIID
+51 DEQYYEPNEIIIE
-64 PSAGIPK
+64 PNAGVPQ
-71 CLYFIRQG
+71 CLYLIRQV
-79 SVSGEREQQQGEAIY
+79 SVSGKRDQQHGASIY
-94 FKLDAGEMFSIGSVL
+94 FELDAGEMFSIGSVL
-109 THRPV
+109 TSRPV
-114 STVYRSL
+114 STVYRSI

-128 FPAKK
+128 FPVKK
-133 LTDFGIQSPGFIDY
+133 LTDFGIQSPRFIDY
-147 LKDSFRTILHRSQE
+147 LKGSFQTILHKSQE
-161 NLRQHFAA
+161 DLRQHFAA

-177 QNTLESLI
+177 QNTLESLVT
-185 AREPVSVLPQT
+185 REPVSVLPQT
-196 TLRQALTTMDEM
+196 TLREALITMDEM

-215 IDESKHLQGILTRHD
+215 IDESKRLQGILTRHD
-230 LLKRVVLADKD
+230 LLKRVVLAEKD
-241 LSVAISEVMTSNIK
+241 LSVAISEVMTSDIK
-255 TLDASDTV
+255 TLEASDTV

-273 GIRHL
+273 SIRHL
-278 PIVKDT
+278 PIVKDA

-293 DLFLFQRFSVS
+293 DLFSFQRFSVS

-312 AKDTQALVRVADHIR
+312 AKNIQALVRAAEHIR

-360 LTATEF
+360 MTASEF
-366 NIDPDQFCWL
+366 NVEADQFCWL
-376 ALGSEGREEQTIAT
+376 ALGSEGREEQTIST
-390 DQDNALILADEV
+390 DQDNALILADGV
-402 SDAAMQQYLLFARQ
+402 SDAAMQHYLHFARQ
-416 VNESLDKCGFP
+416 VNEGLDQCGFP

-443 QSDWVKRCAGWI
+443 QSDWIKRCAGWI

-464 DASIFFDFRALS
+464 DASIFFDFRPIS
-476 GNVSL
+476 GNASL
-481 AQGVCDYVSM
+481 ALGVSDYVSM

-521 TTSVDG
+521 TATVDG

-540 VIDFA
+540 VVDFA

-553 IAVRNTR
+553 ITVRNTR

-567 RLPRFAQTKAA
+567 RLPRFGQTKAE
-578 DWVSTFEFLQTMRLR
+578 DWVSTFEFLQTMRLK
-593 AQIDNEGQ
+593 AQIDSEGQ
-601 DTNPNALDTDKL
+601 NTNPNALDTAKL

>member
-1 MRGKNTMVNHSQPI
+1 MVNQSQPS
-15 KSISSSLVNGLVEQL
+15 KSTSSSLVNGLVEQL
-30 MTVLPFSEM
+30 MTVMPFSEM
-39 NRESVENFIKNC
+39 DKESVEIFIKNC
-51 DEQYYEPNEIIID
+51 DEQYYEPDEIIIA
-64 PSAGIPK
+64 PNTGVPH
-71 CLYFIRQG
+71 CLYLIRQG
-79 SVSGEREQQQGEAIY
+79 SVSGKRDQKQGESIY
-94 FKLDAGEMFSIGSVL
+94 FELDAGEMFSIGSVL
-109 THRPV
+109 TNRPV

-128 FPAKK
+128 FPVKK
-133 LTDFGIQSPGFIDY
+133 LTDFGIQSPRFIDY
-147 LKDSFRTILHRSQE
+147 LKGSFQTILHKSQE
-161 NLRQHFAA
+161 DLRQHFAA

-177 QNTLESLI
+177 QNTLESLVT
-185 AREPVSVLPQT
+185 REPVSVLPQT
-196 TLRQALTTMDEM
+196 TLREALIIMDEM

-215 IDESKHLQGILTRHD
+215 IDESKRFQGILTRHD
-230 LLKRVVLADKD
+230 LLKRVVLAEKD
-241 LSVAISEVMTSNIK
+241 LSVAISEVMTSDIK
-255 TLDASDTV
+255 TLEASDTV

-273 GIRHL
+273 SIRHL
-278 PIVKDT
+278 PIVKNA
-284 QVVGLISER
+284 QVIGLISER
-293 DLFLFQRFSVS
+293 DLFSFQRFSVS

-312 AKDTQALVRVADHIR
+312 AKNIQALVRAAEHIR

-360 LTATEF
+360 ITAAEF
-366 NIDPDQFCWL
+366 NIEADQFCWL

-390 DQDNALILADEV
+390 DQDNALILADGV
-402 SDAAMQQYLLFARQ
+402 SDAAMQQYLRFARQ
-416 VNESLDKCGFP
+416 VNEGLDQCGFP

-443 QSDWVKRCAGWI
+443 QSDWIKRCAGWI

-476 GNVSL
+476 GNASL
-481 AQGVCDYVSM
+481 AQGVSDYVSM

-521 TTSVDG
+521 TATVDG
-527 KQVLDFKLNGTAL
+527 KEVLDFKLNGTAL
-540 VIDFA
+540 VVDFA

-553 IAVRNTR
+553 ITVRNTR

-567 RLPRFAQTKAA
+567 RLPRFGQTKVE
-578 DWVSTFEFLQTMRLR
+578 DWVSTFEFLQTMRLK
-593 AQIDNEGQ
+593 AQIDSEGQ
-601 DTNPNALDTDKL
+601 NINPNALDTAKL

>member
-1 MRGKNTMVNHSQPI
+1 MEHHSQPS

-30 MTVLPFSEM
+30 MTVVPFSEM
-39 NRESVENFIKNC
+39 DKESVELFIKNC
-51 DEQYYEPNEIIID
+51 DEQYYEPNEIIIE
-64 PSAGIPK
+64 PNAGVPQ
-71 CLYFIRQG
+71 CLYLIRQG
-79 SVSGEREQQQGEAIY
+79 SVSGKRDQQYGESIY
-94 FKLDAGEMFSIGSVL
+94 FELDAGEMFSIGSVL
-109 THRPV
+109 TSRPV
-114 STVYRSL
+114 STVYRSI

-128 FPAKK
+128 FPIKK
-133 LTDFGIQSPGFIDY
+133 LTDFGIQSPRFIDY
-147 LKDSFRTILHRSQE
+147 LKGSFQTILHKSQE
-161 NLRQHFAA
+161 DLRQHFAA

-177 QNTLESLI
+177 QNTLESLVT
-185 AREPVSVLPQT
+185 REPVSVLPQT
-196 TLRQALTTMDEM
+196 TLREALITMDEM

-215 IDESKHLQGILTRHD
+215 IDESKRLQGILTRHD
-230 LLKRVVLADKD
+230 LLKRVVLAEKD
-241 LSVAISEVMTSNIK
+241 LSVAISEVMTSDIK
-255 TLDASDTV
+255 TLEASDTV

-273 GIRHL
+273 SIRHL
-278 PIVKDT
+278 PIVKDA

-293 DLFLFQRFSVS
+293 DLFSFQRFSVS

-312 AKDTQALVRVADHIR
+312 AKNIQALVRAAEHIR

-360 LTATEF
+360 MTASEF
-366 NIDPDQFCWL
+366 NVEADQFCWL
-376 ALGSEGREEQTIAT
+376 ALGSEGREEQTIST
-390 DQDNALILADEV
+390 DQDNALILADGV
-402 SDAAMQQYLLFARQ
+402 SDAAMQHYLHFARQ
-416 VNESLDKCGFP
+416 VNEGLDQCGFP

-443 QSDWVKRCAGWI
+443 QSDWIKRCAGWI

-476 GNVSL
+476 GNASL
-481 AQGVCDYVSM
+481 AQGVSDYVSM

-521 TTSVDG
+521 TATVDG

-540 VIDFA
+540 VVDFA

-553 IAVRNTR
+553 ITVRNTR

-567 RLPRFAQTKAA
+567 RLPRFGQTKAE
-578 DWVSTFEFLQTMRLR
+578 DWVSTFEFLQTMRLK
-593 AQIDNEGQ
+593 AQIDSEGQ
-601 DTNPNALDTDKL
+601 NTNPNALDTAKL

>member
-1 MRGKNTMVNHSQPI
+1 MDNHSQPS

-30 MTVLPFSEM
+30 MTVVPFSEM
-39 NRESVENFIKNC
+39 DKESVELFIKNC
-51 DEQYYEPNEIIID
+51 DEQYYEPNEIIIE
-64 PSAGIPK
+64 PNAGVPH
-71 CLYFIRQG
+71 CLYLIRQG
-79 SVSGEREQQQGEAIY
+79 SVSGKRDQQYGESIY
-94 FKLDAGEMFSIGSVL
+94 FELDAGEMFSIGSVL
-109 THRPV
+109 TSRPV
-114 STVYRSL
+114 STVYRSI

-128 FPAKK
+128 FPVKK
-133 LTDFGIQSPGFIDY
+133 LTDFGIQSPRFIDY
-147 LKDSFRTILHRSQE
+147 LKGSFQTILHKSQE
-161 NLRQHFAA
+161 DLRQHFAA

-177 QNTLESLI
+177 QNTLESLVT
-185 AREPVSVLPQT
+185 REPVSVLPQT
-196 TLRQALTTMDEM
+196 TLREALITMDEM

-215 IDESKHLQGILTRHD
+215 IDESKRLQGILTRHD
-230 LLKRVVLADKD
+230 LLKRVVLAEKD
-241 LSVAISEVMTSNIK
+241 LSVAISEVMTSDIK
-255 TLDASDTV
+255 TLEASDTV

-273 GIRHL
+273 SIRHL
-278 PIVKDT
+278 PIVKDA

-293 DLFLFQRFSVS
+293 DLFSFQRFSVS

-312 AKDTQALVRVADHIR
+312 AKNIQALVRAAEHIR

-360 LTATEF
+360 MTASEF
-366 NIDPDQFCWL
+366 NVEADQFCWL
-376 ALGSEGREEQTIAT
+376 ALGSEGREEQTIST
-390 DQDNALILADEV
+390 DQDNALILADGV
-402 SDAAMQQYLLFARQ
+402 SDAAMQHYLHFARQ
-416 VNESLDKCGFP
+416 VNEGLDQCGFP

-443 QSDWVKRCAGWI
+443 QTDWIKRCAGWI

-464 DASIFFDFRALS
+464 DASIFFDFRPIS
-476 GNVSL
+476 GNASL
-481 AQGVCDYVSM
+481 ALGVSDYVSM

-521 TTSVDG
+521 TATVDG

-540 VIDFA
+540 VVDFA

-553 IAVRNTR
+553 ITVRNTR

-567 RLPRFAQTKAA
+567 RLPRFGQTKAE
-578 DWVSTFEFLQTMRLR
+578 DWVSTFEFLQTMRLK
-593 AQIDNEGQ
+593 AQIDSEGQ
-601 DTNPNALDTDKL
+601 NTNPNALDTAKL

>member
-1 MRGKNTMVNHSQPI
+1 MENHSQPS

-30 MTVLPFSEM
+30 MTVVPFSEM
-39 NRESVENFIKNC
+39 DKESVELFIKNC
-51 DEQYYEPNEIIID
+51 DEQYYEPNEIIIE
-64 PSAGIPK
+64 PNAGVPQ
-71 CLYFIRQG
+71 CLYLIRQG
-79 SVSGEREQQQGEAIY
+79 SVSGKRDQQHGASIY
-94 FKLDAGEMFSIGSVL
+94 FELDAGEMFSIGSVL
-109 THRPV
+109 TSRPV
-114 STVYRSL
+114 STVYRSI

-128 FPAKK
+128 FPVKK
-133 LTDFGIQSPGFIDY
+133 LTDFGIQSPRFIDY
-147 LKDSFRTILHRSQE
+147 LKGSFQTILHKSQE
-161 NLRQHFAA
+161 DLRQHFAA

-177 QNTLESLI
+177 QNTLESLVT
-185 AREPVSVLPQT
+185 REPVSVLPQT
-196 TLRQALTTMDEM
+196 TLREALITMDEM

-215 IDESKHLQGILTRHD
+215 IDESKRLQGILTRHD
-230 LLKRVVLADKD
+230 LLKRVVLAEKD
-241 LSVAISEVMTSNIK
+241 LSVAISEVMTSDIK
-255 TLDASDTV
+255 TLEASDTV

-273 GIRHL
+273 SIRHL
-278 PIVKDT
+278 PIVKDA

-293 DLFLFQRFSVS
+293 DLFSFQRFSVS

-312 AKDTQALVRVADHIR
+312 AKNIQALVRAAEHIR

-360 LTATEF
+360 MTATEF
-366 NIDPDQFCWL
+366 NIEADQFCWL
-376 ALGSEGREEQTIAT
+376 ALGSEGREEQTIST
-390 DQDNALILADEV
+390 DQDNALILADGV
-402 SDAAMQQYLLFARQ
+402 SDAAMQHYLHFARQ
-416 VNESLDKCGFP
+416 VNEGLDQCGFP

-438 KYCRR
+438 KYSRR
-443 QSDWVKRCAGWI
+443 QTDWIKRCAGWI

-464 DASIFFDFRALS
+464 DASIFFDFRPIS
-476 GNVSL
+476 GNASL
-481 AQGVCDYVSM
+481 ALGVSDYVSM

-521 TTSVDG
+521 TATVDG

-540 VIDFA
+540 VVDFA

-553 IAVRNTR
+553 ITVRNTR

-567 RLPRFAQTKAA
+567 RLPRFGQTKAE
-578 DWVSTFEFLQTMRLR
+578 DWVSTFEFLQTMRLK
-593 AQIDNEGQ
+593 AQIDSEGQ
-601 DTNPNALDTDKL
+601 NTNPNALDTAKL

>member
-1 MRGKNTMVNHSQPI
+1 MEHHSQPS

-30 MTVLPFSEM
+30 MTVVPFSEM
-39 NRESVENFIKNC
+39 DKESVELFIKNC
-51 DEQYYEPNEIIID
+51 DEQYYEPNEIIIE
-64 PSAGIPK
+64 PNAGVPQ
-71 CLYFIRQG
+71 CLYLIRQG
-79 SVSGEREQQQGEAIY
+79 SVSGKRDQQHGASIY
-94 FKLDAGEMFSIGSVL
+94 FELDAGEMFSIGSVL
-109 THRPV
+109 TSRPV
-114 STVYRSL
+114 STVYRSI

-128 FPAKK
+128 FPVKK
-133 LTDFGIQSPGFIDY
+133 LTDFGIQSPRFIDY
-147 LKDSFRTILHRSQE
+147 LKGSFQTILHKSQE
-161 NLRQHFAA
+161 DLRQHFAA

-177 QNTLESLI
+177 QNTLESLVT
-185 AREPVSVLPQT
+185 REPVSVLPQT
-196 TLRQALTTMDEM
+196 TLREALITMDEM

-215 IDESKHLQGILTRHD
+215 IDESKRLQGILTRHD
-230 LLKRVVLADKD
+230 LLKRVVLAEKD
-241 LSVAISEVMTSNIK
+241 LSVAISEVMTSDIK
-255 TLDASDTV
+255 TLEASDTV

-273 GIRHL
+273 SIRHL
-278 PIVKDT
+278 PIVKDA

-293 DLFLFQRFSVS
+293 DLFSFQRFSVS

-312 AKDTQALVRVADHIR
+312 AKNIQALVRAAEHIR

-360 LTATEF
+360 MTASEF
-366 NIDPDQFCWL
+366 NVEADQFCWL
-376 ALGSEGREEQTIAT
+376 ALGSEGREEQTIST
-390 DQDNALILADEV
+390 DQDNALILADGV
-402 SDAAMQQYLLFARQ
+402 SDAAMQHYLHFARQ
-416 VNESLDKCGFP
+416 VNEGLDQCGFP

-443 QSDWVKRCAGWI
+443 QTDWIKRCAGWI

-464 DASIFFDFRALS
+464 DASIFFDFRPIS
-476 GNVSL
+476 GNASL
-481 AQGVCDYVSM
+481 AQGVSDYVSM

-521 TTSVDG
+521 TVAVDG

-540 VIDFA
+540 VVDFA

-553 IAVRNTR
+553 ITVRNTR

-567 RLPRFAQTKAA
+567 RLPRFGQTKAE
-578 DWVSTFEFLQTMRLR
+578 DWVSTFEFLQTMRLK
-593 AQIDNEGQ
+593 AQIDSEGQ
-601 DTNPNALDTDKL
+601 NTNPNALDTAKL

>member
-1 MRGKNTMVNHSQPI
+1 MENHSQPS

-30 MTVLPFSEM
+30 MTVVPFSEM
-39 NRESVENFIKNC
+39 DKESVELFIKNC
-51 DEQYYEPNEIIID
+51 DEQYYEPNEIIIE
-64 PSAGIPK
+64 PNAGVPQ
-71 CLYFIRQG
+71 CLYLIRQG
-79 SVSGEREQQQGEAIY
+79 SVSGKRDQQHGESIY
-94 FKLDAGEMFSIGSVL
+94 FELDAGEMFSIGSVL
-109 THRPV
+109 TSRPV
-114 STVYRSL
+114 STVYRSI

-128 FPAKK
+128 FPVKK
-133 LTDFGIQSPGFIDY
+133 LTDFGIQSPRFIDY
-147 LKDSFRTILHRSQE
+147 LKGSFQTILHKSQE
-161 NLRQHFAA
+161 DLRQHFAA

-177 QNTLESLI
+177 QNTLESLVT
-185 AREPVSVLPQT
+185 REPVSVLPQT
-196 TLRQALTTMDEM
+196 TLREALITMDEM

-215 IDESKHLQGILTRHD
+215 IDESKRLQGILTRHD
-230 LLKRVVLADKD
+230 LLKRVVLAEKD
-241 LSVAISEVMTSNIK
+241 LSVAISEVMTSDIK
-255 TLDASDTV
+255 TLEASDTV

-273 GIRHL
+273 SIRHL
-278 PIVKDT
+278 PIVKDA

-293 DLFLFQRFSVS
+293 DLFSFQRFSVS

-312 AKDTQALVRVADHIR
+312 AKNIQALVRAAEHIR

-360 LTATEF
+360 MTASEF
-366 NIDPDQFCWL
+366 NIEADQFCWL
-376 ALGSEGREEQTIAT
+376 ALGSEGREEQTIST
-390 DQDNALILADEV
+390 DQDNALILADGV
-402 SDAAMQQYLLFARQ
+402 SDAAMQHYLHFARQ
-416 VNESLDKCGFP
+416 VNEGLDQCGFP

-438 KYCRR
+438 KYSRR
-443 QSDWVKRCAGWI
+443 QTDWIKRCAGWI

-464 DASIFFDFRALS
+464 DASIFFDFRPIS
-476 GNVSL
+476 GNASL
-481 AQGVCDYVSM
+481 ALGVSDYVSM

-521 TTSVDG
+521 TATVDG

-540 VIDFA
+540 VVDFA

-553 IAVRNTR
+553 ITVRNTR

-567 RLPRFAQTKAA
+567 RLPRFGQTKAE
-578 DWVSTFEFLQTMRLR
+578 DWVSTFEFLQTMRLK
-593 AQIDNEGQ
+593 AQIDSEGQ
-601 DTNPNALDTDKL
+601 NTNPNALDTAKL

>member
-1 MRGKNTMVNHSQPI
+1 MENHSQPS

-30 MTVLPFSEM
+30 MTVVPFSEM
-39 NRESVENFIKNC
+39 DKESVELFIKNC
-51 DEQYYEPNEIIID
+51 DEQYYEPNEIIIE
-64 PSAGIPK
+64 PNAGVPQ
-71 CLYFIRQG
+71 CLYLIRQG
-79 SVSGEREQQQGEAIY
+79 SVSGKRDQQHGASIY
-94 FKLDAGEMFSIGSVL
+94 FELDAGEMFSIGSVL
-109 THRPV
+109 TSRPV
-114 STVYRSL
+114 STVYRSI

-128 FPAKK
+128 FPVKK
-133 LTDFGIQSPGFIDY
+133 LTDFGIQSPRFIDY
-147 LKDSFRTILHRSQE
+147 LKGSFQTILHKSQE
-161 NLRQHFAA
+161 DLRQHFAA

-177 QNTLESLI
+177 QNTLESLVT
-185 AREPVSVLPQT
+185 REPVSVLPQT
-196 TLRQALTTMDEM
+196 TLREALITMDEM

-215 IDESKHLQGILTRHD
+215 IDESKRLQGILTRHD
-230 LLKRVVLADKD
+230 LLKRVVLAEKD
-241 LSVAISEVMTSNIK
+241 LSVAISEVMTSDIK
-255 TLDASDTV
+255 TLEASDTV

-273 GIRHL
+273 SIRHL
-278 PIVKDT
+278 PIVKDA

-293 DLFLFQRFSVS
+293 DLFSFQRFSVS

-312 AKDTQALVRVADHIR
+312 AKNIQALVRAAEHIR

-360 LTATEF
+360 MTATEF
-366 NIDPDQFCWL
+366 NIEADQFCWL
-376 ALGSEGREEQTIAT
+376 ALGSEGREEQTIST
-390 DQDNALILADEV
+390 DQDNALILADGV
-402 SDAAMQQYLLFARQ
+402 SDAAMQHYLHFARQ
-416 VNESLDKCGFP
+416 VNEGLDQCGFP

-438 KYCRR
+438 KYSRR
-443 QSDWVKRCAGWI
+443 QTDWIKRCAGWI

-464 DASIFFDFRALS
+464 DASIFFDFRPISCNA
-476 GNVSL
+476 SL
-481 AQGVCDYVSM
+481 ALGVSDYVSM

-521 TTSVDG
+521 TATVDG

-540 VIDFA
+540 VVDFA

-553 IAVRNTR
+553 ITVRNTR

-567 RLPRFAQTKAA
+567 RLPRFGQTKAE
-578 DWVSTFEFLQTMRLR
+578 DWVSTFEFLQTMRLK
-593 AQIDNEGQ
+593 AQIDSEGQ
-601 DTNPNALDTDKL
+601 NTNPNALDTAKL

>member
-1 MRGKNTMVNHSQPI
+1 MENHSQPS

-30 MTVLPFSEM
+30 MTVVPFSEM
-39 NRESVENFIKNC
+39 DKESVELFIKNC
-51 DEQYYEPNEIIID
+51 DEQYYEPNEIIIE
-64 PSAGIPK
+64 PNAGVPQ
-71 CLYFIRQG
+71 CLYLIRQG
-79 SVSGEREQQQGEAIY
+79 SVSGKRDQQHGASIY
-94 FKLDAGEMFSIGSVL
+94 FELDAGEMFSIGSVL
-109 THRPV
+109 TSRPV
-114 STVYRSL
+114 STVYRSI

-128 FPAKK
+128 FPVKK
-133 LTDFGIQSPGFIDY
+133 LTDFGIQSPRFIDY
-147 LKDSFRTILHRSQE
+147 LKGSFQTILHKSQE
-161 NLRQHFAA
+161 DLRQHFAA

-177 QNTLESLI
+177 QNTLESLVT
-185 AREPVSVLPQT
+185 REPVSVLPQT
-196 TLRQALTTMDEM
+196 TLREALITMDEM

-215 IDESKHLQGILTRHD
+215 IDESKRLQGILTRHD
-230 LLKRVVLADKD
+230 LLKRVVLAEKD
-241 LSVAISEVMTSNIK
+241 LSVAISEVMTSDIK
-255 TLDASDTV
+255 TLEASDTV

-273 GIRHL
+273 SIRHL
-278 PIVKDT
+278 PIVKDA

-293 DLFLFQRFSVS
+293 DLFSFQRFSVS

-312 AKDTQALVRVADHIR
+312 AKNIQALVRAAEHIR

-360 LTATEF
+360 MTASEF
-366 NIDPDQFCWL
+366 NVEADQFCWL
-376 ALGSEGREEQTIAT
+376 ALGSEGREEQTIST
-390 DQDNALILADEV
+390 DQDNALILADGV
-402 SDAAMQQYLLFARQ
+402 SDAAMQHYLHFARQ
-416 VNESLDKCGFP
+416 VNEGLDQCGFP

-443 QSDWVKRCAGWI
+443 QTDWIKRCAGWI

-464 DASIFFDFRALS
+464 DASIFFDFRPIS
-476 GNVSL
+476 GNASL
-481 AQGVCDYVSM
+481 ALGVSDYVSM

-521 TTSVDG
+521 TATVDG

-540 VIDFA
+540 VVDFA

-553 IAVRNTR
+553 ITVRNTR

-567 RLPRFAQTKAA
+567 RLPRFGQTKAE
-578 DWVSTFEFLQTMRLR
+578 DWVSTFEFLQTMRLK
-593 AQIDNEGQ
+593 AQIDSEGQ
-601 DTNPNALDTDKL
+601 NTNPNALDTAKL